1 MHRLT
6 VSCFVCCVW
15 LMSLGSQL
23 FFGGGMDVGERE
35 GGNGIG
41 KSRGIYKERKKVHG
55 RV

>member
-1 MHRLT
+1 MHSLT
-6 VSCFVCCVW
+6 VSCFACCVW

-23 FFGGGMDVGERE
+23 FSGRGMDVGEKE
-35 GGNGIG
+35 GGKGTG

>member
-1 MHRLT
+1 
-6 VSCFVCCVW
+6 
-15 LMSLGSQL
+15 MSLGSQL